1 MTAVAT
7 PAPNDAP
14 SSSGD
19 AAAGDASTTG
29 DGAAAL
35 LRERPF
41 RRYWIGQTISTV
53 GDEISS
59 LALPLV
65 AVLGLGATAAEMGYL
80 TAAGLVPSLLF
91 SLYAGAWVDRQE
103 RRRRLMILT
112 DLGRAMLVVSIPV
125 AYVLDVLTT
134 GQLYVVAFL
143 VGTLATVFSVANSTL
158 FPALV
163 RPSQYVAANSLV
175 NGSRAGAYVV
185 GPSLSGGL
193 VQLLSAPF
201 ALVADALSYLASAL
215 FLGRIAPTEP
225 PPEAPGRGR
234 VLAGLRFL
242 ARSSTVRTTLLATA
256 TLNFFNFMFAAL
268 FILYATTALGISAGL
283 LGAIVGAGAIGA
295 LLGSVLTGRIVRC
308 IGIGPTYAVSL
319 ILFPA
324 PLMLI
329 PLAGGGRPIVLAL
342 LFAAEFCAG
351 FGVMLLDIAVGSIHA
366 AAVPNRMRAR
376 VAGAFR
382 TVNYGIRPLGALA
395 GGGLGTAIGLRPTLW
410 IATAGALL
418 GILWLLP
425 SPLLRLREL
434 PSAEDSA
441 AA

>member
-1 MTAVAT
+1 M
-7 PAPNDAP
+7 
-14 SSSGD
+14 
-19 AAAGDASTTG
+19 
-29 DGAAAL
+29 
-35 LRERPF
+35 RERPF
-41 RRYWIGQTISTV
+41 RRYWIGQTISSV

-65 AVLGLGATAAEMGYL
+65 AVVGLGATAAEMGYL
-80 TAAGLVPSLLF
+80 TAAGLLPSLLF
-91 SLYAGAWVDRQE
+91 SLYAGAWVDRQT

-112 DLGRAMLVVSIPV
+112 DLGRALLVVSIPV
-125 AYVLDVLTT
+125 AYALHALTT
-134 GQLYVVAFL
+134 GHLYVVAFL
-143 VGTLATVFSVANSTL
+143 VGTLATVFTLANSTL
-158 FPALV
+158 FPVLV

-185 GPSLSGGL
+185 GPSLAGGL
-193 VQLLSAPF
+193 VHLLSAPF
-201 ALVADALSYLASAL
+201 ALVADAVSYLVSAL

-225 PPEAPGRGR
+225 RPEAPGRGL
-234 VLAGLRFL
+234 VLAGLTFL
-242 ARSSTVRTTLLATA
+242 ARSSIVRTTLLATA

-268 FILYATTALGISAGL
+268 FILYVTTSLHISAGL
-283 LGAIVGAGAIGA
+283 LGAVVGVGALGA
-295 LLGSVLTGRIVRC
+295 LLGSFLTGRIVRW
-308 IGIGPTYAVSL
+308 IGIDPTYAVGL
-319 ILFPA
+319 IVFPA

-329 PLAGGGRPIVLAL
+329 PLAGGPLPLVLGL
-342 LFAAEFCAG
+342 LFVAEFAAG

-366 AAVPNRMRAR
+366 AVIPYRMRAR

-425 SPLLRLREL
+425 SPLLRLRDL
-434 PSAEDSA
+434 PAPEGVEADTDA
-441 AA
+441 AADTDVAPQTGASR